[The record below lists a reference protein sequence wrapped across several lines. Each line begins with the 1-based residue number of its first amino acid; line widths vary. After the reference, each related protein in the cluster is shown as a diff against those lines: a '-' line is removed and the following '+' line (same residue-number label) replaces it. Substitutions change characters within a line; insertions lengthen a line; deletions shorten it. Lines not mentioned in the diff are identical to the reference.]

1 MITWKPPLSVF
12 VIGTFIQLIPTILF
26 ANGYHIGMINK
37 WLVYIHENVEPVLSL
52 VPRSKGS
59 GIAQVVETSNAESP
73 TPVYVYRKHYWQQ
86 TTKSLEANEGCIQYT
101 SWGVPVAL
109 FLTTLLELPDSYCVK
124 TKAYSY
130 ALYVYMSAQPLPI
143 GASGMGIDVTK
154 ITLLLWKP
162 PCLAG
167 KVWHSGLI

>member
-1 MITWKPPLSVF
+1 MS
-12 VIGTFIQLIPTILF
+12 F
-26 ANGYHIGMINK
+26 ANGYHVGLFYK
-37 WLVYIHENVEPVLSL
+37 RLVYIHKNVEPILSL

-73 TPVYVYRKHYWQQ
+73 TPVYVYRKHSWQR

-143 GASGMGIDVTK
+143 RASGMGIDVTK
-154 ITLLLWKP
+154 ITLLSRKP
-162 PCLAG
+162 LRFAG
-167 KVWHSGLI
+167 KVWL

>member
-1 MITWKPPLSVF
+1 MPTA
-12 VIGTFIQLIPTILF
+12 TIL
-26 ANGYHIGMINK
+26 AWLINGC
-37 WLVYIHENVEPVLSL
+37 YIYMKTWSQSCHSFHAV
-52 VPRSKGS
+52 
-59 GIAQVVETSNAESP
+59 NALESP
-73 TPVYVYRKHYWQQ
+73 KLSKRTTPKAPRLCTYIGSSLDQR
-86 TTKSLEANEGCIQYT
+86 TTESSEANKGCIQYT

-154 ITLLLWKP
+154 ITLLPWKLLY
-162 PCLAG
+162 LAG
-167 KVWHSGLI
+167 KVWFQGLI

>member
-1 MITWKPPLSVF
+1 MS
-12 VIGTFIQLIPTILF
+12 F
-26 ANGYHIGMINK
+26 ANGYHVGLFYK
-37 WLVYIHENVEPVLSL
+37 RLVYIHKSVEPILSL

-73 TPVYVYRKHYWQQ
+73 TPVYVYRKHSWQR

-143 GASGMGIDVTK
+143 GAFGMGIDVTK
-154 ITLLLWKP
+154 ITLLSWKP
-162 PCLAG
+162 LCFAG
-167 KVWHSGLI
+167 KVWF

>member
-1 MITWKPPLSVF
+1 MPSGFLYGYVYTRLS
-12 VIGTFIQLIPTILF
+12 
-26 ANGYHIGMINK
+26 
-37 WLVYIHENVEPVLSL
+37 VYIHENVEPVLSL

-73 TPVYVYRKHYWQQ
+73 TPVYIYRKHSWQR
-86 TTKSLEANEGCIQYT
+86 TTKSIEANEGCIQYT

-167 KVWHSGLI
+167 KVWYSGLI

>member
-1 MITWKPPLSVF
+1 MS
-12 VIGTFIQLIPTILF
+12 F
-26 ANGYHIGMINK
+26 ANGYHVGLFYK
-37 WLVYIHENVEPVLSL
+37 RLVYIHKNVEPILSL

-73 TPVYVYRKHYWQQ
+73 TPVYVYRKHSWQR

-143 GASGMGIDVTK
+143 GAFGMGIDVTK
-154 ITLLLWKP
+154 ITLLSWKP
-162 PCLAG
+162 LCFAG
-167 KVWHSGLI
+167 KVWF

>member
-1 MITWKPPLSVF
+1 M
-12 VIGTFIQLIPTILF
+12 
-26 ANGYHIGMINK
+26 Y
-37 WLVYIHENVEPVLSL
+37 
-52 VPRSKGS
+52 
-59 GIAQVVETSNAESP
+59 NAESP
-73 TPVYVYRKHYWQQ
+73 TPVYVYRKHSWQR

-143 GASGMGIDVTK
+143 GGFRYGYRLYKSNTFTLKTTLFGWKSMILRSDL
-154 ITLLLWKP
+154 TLLNINMSKNSTFAWFFLLKSLYYQWLLVSLHRQFP
-162 PCLAG
+162 PSLSTMLKC
-167 KVWHSGLI
+167 VGLFCIYTFTLKIR